1 VREFIDVIFFKYLL
15 QKCGSYIQQP
25 ALANFIMSIIS
36 SA

>member
-1 VREFIDVIFFKYLL
+1 MLPEIFFKYLL
-15 QKCGSYIQQP
+15 QKCGSYIQP

>member
-1 VREFIDVIFFKYLL
+1 MLPEFFFKYLL
-15 QKCGSYIQQP
+15 QKCGSYIQP